1 MLGEEDVI
9 HKSEEG
15 CCYQSTAHILSQKA
29 EIFELDARE
38 FIKEASK
45 LHNYKEILEIIDKKR
60 VTLTNRISLKNK
72 IQ

>member
-9 HKSEEG
+9 IKSEEG
-15 CCYQSTAHILSQKA
+15 CYQTTASILSQKA
-29 EIFELDARE
+29 QIFELDARE

-72 IQ
+72 I